1 MSSAHFLPGLTHAA
15 DLFAAAHLSNQA
27 EPDPLEKQAGF
38 TAAALRQFGKKKQE
52 KKVIPVAPV
61 EKMASRLFPTTGRGA
76 ALGAGLG
83 ALLGGLHEAFK
94 LHSLVGASA
103 EAVAKRTAAQALHT
117 AATAKA
123 VANPKYIRSAAEHE
137 AGRHV
142 DFLKQHA
149 ALTTPGIK
157 APGALKSSP
166 GLAAPSALSTAKLYA
181 PHVGRKALGWGAG
194 GAALGHGAEMLVNHK
209 KQQHVVGMAKKWAL
223 PALGGLVGAK
233 ILLDRD

>member
-15 DLFAAAHLSNQA
+15 DLFAAAHLSTQA
-27 EPDPLEKQAGF
+27 GPDPLEKQAGF
-38 TAAALRQFGKKKQE
+38 VAAVLQRFGKQKE
-52 KKVIPVAPV
+52 KGEPPAPA
-61 EKMASRLFPTTGRGA
+61 EKTASRMFPVTGRGA
-76 ALGAGLG
+76 AIGAGLG
-83 ALLGGLHEAFK
+83 ALLGGLHEVVK
-94 LHSLVGASA
+94 LRGLVGSGA
-103 EAVAKRTAAQALHT
+103 EAVAARNAARTLHT

-123 VANPKYIRSAAEHE
+123 AANPKYIRSSAEHA

-142 DFLKQHA
+142 DFLKQHD

-166 GLAAPSALSTAKLYA
+166 GLRAPSLMAQAKLYA

-194 GAALGHGAEMLVNHK
+194 GAALGHGAEMLVKHK
-209 KQQHVVGMAKKWAL
+209 KQQHVIGAAKKWAL

-233 ILLDRD
+233 ILLDRN